1 MLRPPSPCLPWSVLS
16 AAALWFLPCLHALP
30 PVWSA
35 ASGKANEAAKWSTE
49 IVPSGSDLVQVGSG
63 AVEFDTS
70 LTFGAL
76 EMTGGTLHGS
86 STLTLGNAGHS
97 KWHGGSMTFS
107 SGGGVKVDT
116 DGTLEIGNGVDHD
129 FSGTT
134 LTNLG
139 VVNWN
144 SGRLRSGNAGRIRN
158 FGTWNDAAST
168 EITNAFGGTALTF
181 TNEAGGSY
189 HKGGPGTTTYDVAF
203 NNHGAVT
210 VTTGTLA
217 LRAGGASSGSYAAS
231 GTGAEIVFDNGHAFG
246 AGASLGAGVRLR
258 SGEFTLS
265 GSLATGGAVLEGGRI
280 KGSPT
285 LTGGTL
291 SWTGGDLIDLG
302 TSLTLENSATLAV
315 ENTIDHHFNGRSIV
329 NHGTI
334 AWSNGNLRSASG
346 GGIENHG
353 VIVNSAAGA
362 TDLTDNGGGFAF
374 SNATGGQIQKTG
386 TGTMRFTNVALNN
399 AGDFAVAD
407 GDLELSGGGT
417 NSGTLSAAAGTEVR
431 FTSHYNVAAGGVLNG
446 AGKFRIIGGTF
457 NHSGD
462 IGIAD
467 FNLEGGQ
474 LGGSHNLK
482 GNLKWQG
489 GIMNAGGT
497 TTIEGTGLLSVE
509 NTIDHHFNGRS
520 IVNHGTIAWSNGNLR
535 SASGGGIENHG
546 VIVNSAAGAT
556 DLTDNG
562 GGFAFSNA
570 TGGQIQKTGT
580 GTMRFTNVALNNA
593 GDFAVADGDLELSGG
608 GTNSGT
614 LSAAAGTEVRFTSH
628 YNVAAGGVLNGAGKF
643 RIIGGTF
650 NHSGDIGIADFNL
663 EGGQLGG
670 SHNLKGNLKW
680 QGGIM
685 NAGGTTTI
693 EGTGLLSVENTIDHH
708 FNGRS
713 IVNHGTIA
721 WSNGNL
727 RSASGGGIE
736 NHGVIVNSAAGAT
749 DLTDNGGGFNF
760 SNVAGAQIR
769 KTGTGTLRFTNVALN
784 NAGEFEVDAGVLEVA
799 GGGVH
804 SGLLT
809 VASGAEVRFTSHYN
823 VAAGGG
829 LTGLG
834 RFRVTGG
841 TFTHS
846 GNLSAADFNLEAGQ
860 LAGTHTVNGRL
871 RWTGGNLNAGG
882 TTTIDAAGTFLID
895 DPVDHD
901 FNLRT
906 IANHG
911 TTRWNG
917 GNLRSG
923 NNGAFENHG
932 TFTAEANGE
941 INAGLGGTF
950 VFTNQGSGTLRKIS
964 AGQTDIRAGFVNR
977 AGGVLDV
984 EDGVLALHGNS
995 VFEDESRMIG
1005 LGLLRLAGGLLNANG
1020 ALALHNFEIT
1030 GGSIAGSHAFSG
1042 HTKWIGGDFNSTGTT
1057 TVAAT
1062 SVFDIE
1068 SAADHNFDRRAFVN
1082 WGVMNWRAGRLRGG
1096 NHASITNHGIFND
1109 YASTHV
1115 QDGFGGGTP
1124 TFTNAGTGVY
1134 NKLGAGTTTFDIP
1147 FSNHGALVIHS
1158 GAMVF
1163 NGAFTNTGSL
1173 VLVDGASAQFASA
1186 LNFGTSALLGT
1197 GTLQASSVTA
1207 GGIVAPGASA
1217 GALGVTGDFTLLGT
1231 SMLIIELGGLTPGAQ
1246 YDFLDIGGNGLL
1258 AGTLAVNFI
1267 NGFESS
1273 VLATHTFTVLS
1284 AANVSGAFGNIASG
1298 QRLFT
1303 SDGLGSF
1310 RVDYGSGLNAVTLS
1324 DFESIPEPSTYALMA
1339 FGGALLVASRRKRRR
1354 S

>member
-302 TSLTLENSATLAV
+302 TSLTLENSATLA
-315 ENTIDHHFNGRSIV
+315 
-329 NHGTI
+329 
-334 AWSNGNLRSASG
+334 
-346 GGIENHG
+346 
-353 VIVNSAAGA
+353 
-362 TDLTDNGGGFAF
+362 
-374 SNATGGQIQKTG
+374 
-386 TGTMRFTNVALNN
+386 
-399 AGDFAVAD
+399 
-407 GDLELSGGGT
+407 
-417 NSGTLSAAAGTEVR
+417 
-431 FTSHYNVAAGGVLNG
+431 
-446 AGKFRIIGGTF
+446 
-457 NHSGD
+457 
-462 IGIAD
+462 
-467 FNLEGGQ
+467 
-474 LGGSHNLK
+474 
-482 GNLKWQG
+482 
-489 GIMNAGGT
+489 
-497 TTIEGTGLLSVE
+497 VE